1 MDKQVIEFDVI
12 KKKIDE
18 TSILNEAIK
27 EIEKILDVD
36 AIIILVLFNNNDTPV
51 TKGIGLPYKDAIR
64 TICMCLSE
72 IEAKRYKNQKKISDP
87 FPDNPEITNKMEKI
101 KKDLRINLNAKG
113 VIIVAVN
120 TQINFYISCSCG
132 LSRREQIL
140 VFINSLIDISFELPN
155 D

>member
-36 AIIILVLFNNNDTPV
+36 TMIILVFFKDNNTR
-51 TKGIGLPYKDAIR
+51 TTTIGLSHQYIVN
-64 TICMCLSE
+64 TIYSCLMD
-72 IEAKRYKNQKKISDP
+72 IEKNRYKNQKKISDP

-101 KKDLRINLNAKG
+101 KKDLRINLDAKG
-113 VIIVAVN
+113 VIIVTVN
-120 TQINFYISCSCG
+120 TQKNFYISCSSG
-132 LSRREQIL
+132 LSRREKIL
-140 VFINSLIDISFELPN
+140 LFINALIDINDNLPN
-155 D
+155 N